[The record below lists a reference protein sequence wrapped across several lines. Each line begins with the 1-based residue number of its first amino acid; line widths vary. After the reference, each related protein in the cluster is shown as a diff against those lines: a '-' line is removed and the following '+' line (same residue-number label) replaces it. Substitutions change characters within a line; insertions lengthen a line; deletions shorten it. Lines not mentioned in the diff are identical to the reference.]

1 MVTNRSMVKPME
13 SSANSNVIVS
23 LTSSASPSCSSRLA
37 AMQADPVKYLEENK
51 HRLSDETVKELHE
64 VNKKLRTVN
73 EKIREEPMK
82 DLDNY

>member
-1 MVTNRSMVKPME
+1 
-13 SSANSNVIVS
+13 
-23 LTSSASPSCSSRLA
+23 
-37 AMQADPVKYLEENK
+37 MQADPMKYLEENK